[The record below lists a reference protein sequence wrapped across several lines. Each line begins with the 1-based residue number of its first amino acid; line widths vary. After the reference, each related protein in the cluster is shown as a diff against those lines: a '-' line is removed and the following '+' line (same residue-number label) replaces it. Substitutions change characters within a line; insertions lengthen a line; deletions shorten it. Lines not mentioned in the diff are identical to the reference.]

1 MVSCTYQIVY
11 FFLFVFVSQ
20 FPQTNVTFI
29 QVSAFLRKQLKLK
42 NNDPLVRT
50 YIYIST
56 CIAKSHSNT
65 SFSFDFAVYI
75 YQQFVLSESGS
86 TCGDSFW
93 GMYPINT
100 TTLHTFL
107 SQPNTNTYIHTHTYI
122 YIFATVLSSQQRAH
136 SQL

>member
-50 YIYIST
+50 YIYLHVSQNLTQTRLSLSIL
-56 CIAKSHSNT
+56 
-65 SFSFDFAVYI
+65 
-75 YQQFVLSESGS
+75 QF
-86 TCGDSFW
+86 
-93 GMYPINT
+93 
-100 TTLHTFL
+100 
-107 SQPNTNTYIHTHTYI
+107 TYINSSFCPSPDQLVGTLFEVCIQSILLLYTRFCRNRTQIHTHTHTHTYI
-122 YIFATVLSSQQRAH
+122 YICNSAFKSTTSS
-136 SQL
+136 